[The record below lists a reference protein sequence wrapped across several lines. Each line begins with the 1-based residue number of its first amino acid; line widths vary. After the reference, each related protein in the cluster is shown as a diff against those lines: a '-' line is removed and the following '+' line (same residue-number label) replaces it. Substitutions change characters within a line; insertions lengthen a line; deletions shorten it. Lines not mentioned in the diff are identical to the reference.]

1 MLEPTKDAKT
11 ETNLRNITIFFYAHL
26 YFMFILYILIY
37 YIYIYV
43 TNVTMTFIYY
53 IHIYL

>member
-11 ETNLRNITIFFYAHL
+11 ETNLRNITIFFYAYL

-37 YIYIYV
+37 YIYV
-43 TNVTMTFIYY
+43 TNVTMSFIYY
-53 IHIYL
+53 INIYL

>member
-26 YFMFILYILIY
+26 YFMFILYILIH
-37 YIYIYV
+37 YIYIF
-43 TNVTMTFIYY
+43 N
-53 IHIYL
+53 